1 MNKRMREI
9 KSQINN
15 KKTEARNLASE
26 NKIVEA
32 KALLKEIKELEDA
45 YEVEA
50 ALLDDTKKQV
60 QTPKNEEK
68 VEYNAELFT
77 KAVANSILMQRTG
90 KGLDL
95 TPEQMN
101 AISEKTGADGG
112 FAVPEDISVKIE
124 RRLKDSTDL
133 FNLVDSE
140 KVYTRKGER
149 TYEKRTEQTGL
160 INLDEAGTIQDV
172 GGPQLE
178 RIKFNLHDFAGMCT
192 IPNDLLQF
200 ATSELEVI
208 NLDEAGT
215 IQDVG
220 GPQLERIKFNLHDFA
235 GMCTIPNDL
244 LQFAT
249 SELEGYII
257 EWLVDK
263 VRVTRNTKI
272 LYGAGTGSDDV
283 QGIMKSTV
291 YTKLPLTDPKLKD
304 FKTVKNVKIP
314 NVFKNISSWIVNQD
328 GFNYL
333 DSLEDATGRPY
344 LQPDPK
350 NPTQY
355 IFLGRPVIELP
366 NEVLKTESEKIPV
379 LFGDLKSAYKY
390 FYDGSYQLL
399 TTNIGAGAFETNTT
413 KTRVITKLD
422 GTVKDDKALLI
433 CEVTVTP

>member
-1 MNKRMREI
+1 MNKKMREI
-9 KSQINN
+9 REKISN
-15 KKTEARNLASE
+15 KKQEARALANE
-26 NKIVEA
+26 NKMVEA
-32 KALLKEIKELEDA
+32 KALIEEIRELEEA

-60 QTPKNEEK
+60 PTPKNEGK

-101 AISEKTGADGG
+101 AISEKTGTDGG

-133 FNLVDSE
+133 LNLVDSE

-160 INLDEAGTIQDV
+160 
-172 GGPQLE
+172 
-178 RIKFNLHDFAGMCT
+178 
-192 IPNDLLQF
+192 
-200 ATSELEVI
+200 I

-283 QGIMKSTV
+283 QGIMKSTA

-355 IFLGRPVIELP
+355 VFLGRPVIELP

-390 FYDGSYQLL
+390 FYDGNYQLL

-422 GTVKDDKALLI
+422 GTVKDDKSLLI

>member
-1 MNKRMREI
+1 MNKKMREI
-9 KSQINN
+9 REKISN
-15 KKTEARNLASE
+15 KKQEARALANE
-26 NKIVEA
+26 NKMVEA
-32 KALLKEIKELEDA
+32 KALIEEIRELEEA

-60 QTPKNEEK
+60 PTPKNEGK

-101 AISEKTGADGG
+101 AISEKTGTDGG

-160 INLDEAGTIQDV
+160 
-172 GGPQLE
+172 
-178 RIKFNLHDFAGMCT
+178 
-192 IPNDLLQF
+192 
-200 ATSELEVI
+200 I

-304 FKTVKNVKIP
+304 FKAVKNVKIP

-355 IFLGRPVIELP
+355 VFLGRPVIELP

-390 FYDGSYQLL
+390 FYDGNYQLL

-422 GTVKDDKALLI
+422 GTVKDDKSLLI

>member
-1 MNKRMREI
+1 MNKKMREI
-9 KSQINN
+9 REKISN
-15 KKTEARNLASE
+15 KKQEARALANE
-26 NKIVEA
+26 NKMVEA
-32 KALLKEIKELEDA
+32 KALIEEIRELEEA

-60 QTPKNEEK
+60 PTPKNEGK

-101 AISEKTGADGG
+101 AISEKTGTDGG

-160 INLDEAGTIQDV
+160 INLDEAGTIQ
-172 GGPQLE
+172 E
-178 RIKFNLHDFAGMCT
+178 
-192 IPNDLLQF
+192 
-200 ATSELEVI
+200 
-208 NLDEAGT
+208 
-215 IQDVG
+215 VG

-355 IFLGRPVIELP
+355 VFLGRPVIELP

-390 FYDGSYQLL
+390 FYDGNYQLL

-422 GTVKDDKALLI
+422 GTVKDDKSLLI

>member
-1 MNKRMREI
+1 MNKKMREI
-9 KSQINN
+9 REKISN
-15 KKTEARNLASE
+15 KKQEARALANE
-26 NKIVEA
+26 NKMVEA
-32 KALLKEIKELEDA
+32 KALIEEIRELEEA

-60 QTPKNEEK
+60 PTPKNEGK

-101 AISEKTGADGG
+101 AISEKTGTDGG

-160 INLDEAGTIQDV
+160 
-172 GGPQLE
+172 
-178 RIKFNLHDFAGMCT
+178 
-192 IPNDLLQF
+192 
-200 ATSELEVI
+200 I

-355 IFLGRPVIELP
+355 VFLGRPVIELP

-390 FYDGSYQLL
+390 FYDGNYQLL

-422 GTVKDDKALLI
+422 GTVKDDKSLLI

>member
-200 ATSELEVI
+200 ATSELE
-208 NLDEAGT
+208 
-215 IQDVG
+215 
-220 GPQLERIKFNLHDFA
+220 
-235 GMCTIPNDL
+235 
-244 LQFAT
+244 
-249 SELEGYII
+249 GYII

-366 NEVLKTESEKIPV
+366 NEVLKTEEEKIPV

>member
-1 MNKRMREI
+1 MNKKMREI
-9 KSQINN
+9 REKISN
-15 KKTEARNLASE
+15 KKQEARALANE
-26 NKIVEA
+26 NKMVEA
-32 KALLKEIKELEDA
+32 KALIEEIRELEEA

-60 QTPKNEEK
+60 PTPKNEGK

-101 AISEKTGADGG
+101 AISEKTGTDGG
-112 FAVPEDISVKIE
+112 FAVPEYISVKIE

-160 INLDEAGTIQDV
+160 
-172 GGPQLE
+172 
-178 RIKFNLHDFAGMCT
+178 
-192 IPNDLLQF
+192 
-200 ATSELEVI
+200 I

-355 IFLGRPVIELP
+355 VFLGRPVIELP

-390 FYDGSYQLL
+390 FYDGNYQLL

-422 GTVKDDKALLI
+422 GTVKDDKSLLI

>member
-160 INLDEAGTIQDV
+160 
-172 GGPQLE
+172 
-178 RIKFNLHDFAGMCT
+178 
-192 IPNDLLQF
+192 
-200 ATSELEVI
+200 I

>member
-1 MNKRMREI
+1 MNKKMREI
-9 KSQINN
+9 REKISN
-15 KKTEARNLASE
+15 KKQEARALANE
-26 NKIVEA
+26 NKMVEA
-32 KALLKEIKELEDA
+32 KALIEEIRELEEA

-60 QTPKNEEK
+60 PTPKNEGK

-101 AISEKTGADGG
+101 AISEKTGTDGG

-192 IPNDLLQF
+192 IPNDL
-200 ATSELEVI
+200 V
-208 NLDEAGT
+208 
-215 IQDVG
+215 
-220 GPQLERIKFNLHDFA
+220 
-235 GMCTIPNDL
+235 
-244 LQFAT
+244 QFAT

-355 IFLGRPVIELP
+355 VFLGRPVIELP

-390 FYDGSYQLL
+390 FYDGNYQLL

-422 GTVKDDKALLI
+422 GTVKDDKSLLI

>member
-1 MNKRMREI
+1 MNKKMREI
-9 KSQINN
+9 REKISN
-15 KKTEARNLASE
+15 KKQEARALANE
-26 NKIVEA
+26 NKMVEA
-32 KALLKEIKELEDA
+32 KALIEEIRELEEA

-60 QTPKNEEK
+60 QTPKNEGK

-101 AISEKTGADGG
+101 AISEKTGTDGG

-200 ATSELEVI
+200 ATSELE
-208 NLDEAGT
+208 
-215 IQDVG
+215 
-220 GPQLERIKFNLHDFA
+220 
-235 GMCTIPNDL
+235 
-244 LQFAT
+244 
-249 SELEGYII
+249 GYII

-272 LYGAGTGSDDV
+272 LYGAVTGSDDV

-355 IFLGRPVIELP
+355 VFLGRPVIELP

-390 FYDGSYQLL
+390 FYDGNYQLL

-422 GTVKDDKALLI
+422 GTVKDDKSLLI

>member
-1 MNKRMREI
+1 MNKKMREI
-9 KSQINN
+9 REKISN
-15 KKTEARNLASE
+15 KKQEARALANE
-26 NKIVEA
+26 NKMVEA
-32 KALLKEIKELEDA
+32 KALIEEIRELEEA

-60 QTPKNEEK
+60 PTPKNEGK

-101 AISEKTGADGG
+101 AISEKTGTDGG

-160 INLDEAGTIQDV
+160 IY
-172 GGPQLE
+172 
-178 RIKFNLHDFAGMCT
+178 
-192 IPNDLLQF
+192 
-200 ATSELEVI
+200 
-208 NLDEAGT
+208 LDEAGT

-283 QGIMKSTV
+283 QGIMKSTA

-355 IFLGRPVIELP
+355 VFLGRPVIELP

-390 FYDGSYQLL
+390 FYDGNYQLL

-422 GTVKDDKALLI
+422 GTVKDDKSLLI

>member
-1 MNKRMREI
+1 MNKKMREI
-9 KSQINN
+9 REKISN
-15 KKTEARNLASE
+15 KKQEARALANE
-26 NKIVEA
+26 NKMVEA
-32 KALLKEIKELEDA
+32 KALIEEIRELEEA

-60 QTPKNEEK
+60 PTPKNEGK

-101 AISEKTGADGG
+101 AISEKTGTDGG

-200 ATSELEVI
+200 ATSELE
-208 NLDEAGT
+208 
-215 IQDVG
+215 
-220 GPQLERIKFNLHDFA
+220 
-235 GMCTIPNDL
+235 
-244 LQFAT
+244 
-249 SELEGYII
+249 GYII

-283 QGIMKSTV
+283 QGIMKSTA

-355 IFLGRPVIELP
+355 VFLGRPVIELP

-390 FYDGSYQLL
+390 FYDGNYQLL

-422 GTVKDDKALLI
+422 GTVKDDKSLLI